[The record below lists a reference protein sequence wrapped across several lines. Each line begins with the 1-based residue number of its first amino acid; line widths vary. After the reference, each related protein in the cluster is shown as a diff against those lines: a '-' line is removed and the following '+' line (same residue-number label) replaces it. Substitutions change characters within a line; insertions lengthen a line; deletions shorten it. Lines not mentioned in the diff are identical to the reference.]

1 MCTMTKELSRVQK
14 AILKNLFIHKY
25 IGKRHTSEDNAVKG
39 FPTHEIKRVK
49 KELKELIKSGYILQK
64 PTAYGIEVS
73 INPRV
78 IQEIKEIII

>member
-1 MCTMTKELSRVQK
+1 MTKELSRVQK

-49 KELKELIKSGYILQK
+49 KELNHQLFQPQKPQTKFISCFKSGI
-64 PTAYGIEVS
+64 
-73 INPRV
+73 
-78 IQEIKEIII
+78 